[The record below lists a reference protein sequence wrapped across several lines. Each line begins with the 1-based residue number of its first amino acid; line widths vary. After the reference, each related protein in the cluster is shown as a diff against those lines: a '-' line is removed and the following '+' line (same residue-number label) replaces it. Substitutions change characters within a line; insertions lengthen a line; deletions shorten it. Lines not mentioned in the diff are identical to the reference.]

1 MNDFFDQYS
10 INQLV
15 SDIQF
20 IQKQLSLTG
29 VVNIIACNATI
40 SSNNCFT
47 ILIRLKYI
55 YVL

>member
-20 IQKQLSLTG
+20 IQKQLSLTR

-55 YVL
+55 